1 MSKIERAVIYFLM
14 FVAGWIL
21 GIAQPLLTRLFD
33 GALMK

>member
-1 MSKIERAVIYFLM
+1 MTKFEKATIYFLV

-33 GALMK
+33 NALMK